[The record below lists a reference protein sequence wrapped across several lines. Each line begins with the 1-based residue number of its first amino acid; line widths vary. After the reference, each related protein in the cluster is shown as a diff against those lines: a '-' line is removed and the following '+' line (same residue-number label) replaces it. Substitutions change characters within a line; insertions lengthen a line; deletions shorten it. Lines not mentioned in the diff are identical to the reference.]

1 MVFPSLNE
9 AQIDALREITN
20 IGAGQAATA
29 LSQLVKQR
37 VMIHIPEIKITN
49 FSQVLEI
56 IGGAEVLVAAIYF
69 QIFGDAQGNIL
80 LIFPGR
86 SAEILSS
93 RLLRREQQE
102 GILGTAEGESV
113 LKEVGNIL
121 SGAYLNAFGSMVGLT
136 LIQSTPHFAWN
147 RAGAVM
153 DHVLIKQG
161 QKGDLALMLRTQLKA
176 KNKDIQG
183 HFFLFPDPQS
193 LEIILKAID
202 QRLKRLK

>member
-1 MVFPSLNE
+1 MVFPTLNE
-9 AQIDALREITN
+9 ARIDALKEICN
-20 IGAGQAATA
+20 IGVGQAATA

-37 VMIHIPEIKITN
+37 VMIHVPEIKITR
-49 FSQVLEI
+49 FSQVPEI
-56 IGGAEVLVAAIYF
+56 IGGAEILVAAIYF

-80 LIFPGR
+80 LIFPER

-93 RLLRREQQE
+93 QLLKREQQK
-102 GILGTAEGESV
+102 GILGTAEGEGV

-136 LIQSTPHFAWN
+136 LIQSTPHFAWDMT
-147 RAGAVM
+147 GAVM

-176 KNKDIQG
+176 KKEDIQG
-183 HFFLFPDPQS
+183 HFFLLPDPQS

-202 QRLKRLK
+202 QRLK